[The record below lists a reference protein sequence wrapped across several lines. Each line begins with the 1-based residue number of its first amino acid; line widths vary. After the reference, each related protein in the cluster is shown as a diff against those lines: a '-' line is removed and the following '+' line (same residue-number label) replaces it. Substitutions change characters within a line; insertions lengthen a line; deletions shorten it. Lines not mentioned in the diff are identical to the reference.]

1 MRRLSL
7 PYFLSSEVIICLQLI
22 FQIWIKLCRY
32 FKLQLLPPFAEF
44 SLFYGICDIAFWL
57 TLVCRFVSFFLSVS
71 HENLRP
77 ISSKYPPPLQKKPP
91 KINTKNECPSL
102 VPLSQ
107 YRHLIHRQRCVQL
120 SKIKKKRAKII
131 RVTWL

>member
-57 TLVCRFVSFFLSVS
+57 TLVCRFVSFFSLFLMRTCDPSPL
-71 HENLRP
+71 NT
-77 ISSKYPPPLQKKPP
+77 PPFQKKKKPQL
-91 KINTKNECPSL
+91 NTKNECPSL

-131 RVTWL
+131 HVTWL